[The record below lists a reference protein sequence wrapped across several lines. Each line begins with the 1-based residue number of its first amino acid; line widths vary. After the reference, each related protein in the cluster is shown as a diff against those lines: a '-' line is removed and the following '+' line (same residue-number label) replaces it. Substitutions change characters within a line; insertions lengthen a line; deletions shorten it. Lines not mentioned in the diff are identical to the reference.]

1 MTRKAPGCLLLPAAA
16 LLAACAGNPPS
27 SPSGSASATPTPAT
41 PFEMRQHARAQA
53 FAQAGSHLE
62 AAQVWEVLAL
72 YDPGNARYRNA
83 WRDAERMAK
92 HEASSQ
98 LGKARRARAEGN
110 EQQAVRRYL
119 LALANDPARGDA
131 ADGLRELE
139 RTRNRRYFLGRS
151 TRVTIGRPDDY
162 LTEPPPPPKAKAIEP
177 APVAP
182 EPVADDQVETVADSG
197 ALEHAALLTRDG
209 AFTEALALL
218 TRYFTAHPDDE
229 QAGRQLTET
238 WEAFGDKSLRNG
250 RLRAALRAYER
261 ARSYAKEGADKLGAK
276 IDALRKS
283 LGDTS

>member
-1 MTRKAPGCLLLPAAA
+1 MAA
-16 LLAACAGNPPS
+16 
-27 SPSGSASATPTPAT
+27 
-41 PFEMRQHARAQA
+41 R
-53 FAQAGSHLE
+53 
-62 AAQVWEVLAL
+62 
-72 YDPGNARYRNA
+72 
-83 WRDAERMAK
+83 
-92 HEASSQ
+92 EASSQ
-98 LGKARRARAEGN
+98 LDKARRARADGN

-119 LALANDPARGDA
+119 LALANDPSRSDA
-131 ADGLRELE
+131 AEGLRELE

-162 LTEPPPPPKAKAIEP
+162 LTEPPPKAKVVDP
-177 APVAP
+177 APVTAGQ
-182 EPVADDQVETVADSG
+182 VAEDQIETIADSG

-238 WEAFGDKSLRNG
+238 WEAFGDKSLRSG

-261 ARSYAKEGADKLGAK
+261 ARSYAKEGSDKLGAK

-283 LGDTS
+283 LGDAS